1 LNFKQQI
8 AKYVTGH
15 ITTSQLPELAIMGI
29 EDGYESES
37 LFILAGMSNGD
48 NGFEIQEYFKKTLA
62 ELNLELPDKRNAAL
76 QYITGIVQDIL
87 NGKKDLIEG
96 LTEIKSNALDSY
108 DFFSET
114 KKYVYDSIGFETIY
128 GLYDT
133 YDDLLN
139 PLCKWDF
146 KKSIETR
153 KSETRTELIVE
164 LKKWNEKIKNRVQQ
178 RL

>member
-1 LNFKQQI
+1 LNFKQHV

-15 ITTSQLPELAIMGI
+15 ITTSQLPELAILGI
-29 EDGYESES
+29 EEGYESES
-37 LFILAGMSNGD
+37 LLMLAGMSQMD

-62 ELNLELPDKRNAAL
+62 ELNLELPDRRNAAL
-76 QYITGIVQDIL
+76 EYATGIAQDIL
-87 NGKKDLIEG
+87 NEKRDLFEG
-96 LTEIKSNALDSY
+96 LTEIKSGALDSY

-114 KKYVYDSIGFETIY
+114 KKYVYDSIGFEVVY

-139 PLCKWDF
+139 PLCKWDS
-146 KKSIETR
+146 KKSIETL

-164 LKKWNEKIKNRVQQ
+164 LEKWNEKLKNGVQQ